1 MSIGTD
7 GMCCPSKSVLRSK
20 KGADMSTKKKI
31 ILLVAAICYTCVLY
45 GFLIGNSMFMM
56 VTVILYAVLMLVFSL
71 LADAGDPETVEKNR
85 RQLEEAE
92 GRNKELDEKV
102 HELTAEKERYAK
114 AMEEAATAKEEAIAG
129 QQELL
134 VRQEELNE
142 ALSKAEEVKSRFEE
156 REKELLSNFLP
167 PVGEGEQPNE
177 TIDIIQ
183 IARDTMQEL
192 KPFAEKVHL
201 EIRISAPDDKILVRA
216 DASRLRI
223 MFRNIIDNS
232 IKYMNRA
239 GILVITISNLGDD
252 IFIVLKDNGNGLS
265 EKETAHIFELNYQ
278 GSNRISG
285 NGLGLTQAKAIVEYY
300 GGTIYAK
307 SNVGKGMGIYVQLP
321 TD

>member
-1 MSIGTD
+1 
-7 GMCCPSKSVLRSK
+7 
-20 KGADMSTKKKI
+20 MSTKKKI
-31 ILLVAAICYTCVLY
+31 ILLAAAICYVCILY
-45 GFLIGNSMFMM
+45 GFLTGNSMFMM
-56 VTVILYAVLMLVFSL
+56 VTVILYAVLMLAFVL
-71 LADAGDPETVEKNR
+71 LAEAGDPEMVEKNR

-102 HELTAEKERYAK
+102 HELTAEKERYAR

-134 VRQEELNE
+134 ARQEELNE
-142 ALSKAEEVKSRFEE
+142 ALSKAEEVKSRSKE

-167 PVGEGEQPNE
+167 PVGEGEQQNE

>member
-1 MSIGTD
+1 
-7 GMCCPSKSVLRSK
+7 
-20 KGADMSTKKKI
+20 MSTKKKI
-31 ILLVAAICYTCVLY
+31 ILLAAAICYVCILY
-45 GFLIGNSMFMM
+45 GFLTGNSMFMM
-56 VTVILYAVLMLVFSL
+56 VTVILYAVLMLAFAL
-71 LADAGDPETVEKNR
+71 LADAGDPEMVEKNR

-102 HELTAEKERYAK
+102 HELTAEKERYAR

-134 VRQEELNE
+134 ARQEELNE
-142 ALSKAEEVKSRFEE
+142 ALSKAEEVKSRSEE

-167 PVGEGEQPNE
+167 PVGEGEQQNE

-183 IARDTMQEL
+183 IALDTMQEL

-265 EKETAHIFELNYQ
+265 EKETVHIFELNYQ

>member
-1 MSIGTD
+1 
-7 GMCCPSKSVLRSK
+7 
-20 KGADMSTKKKI
+20 MSTKKKI
-31 ILLVAAICYTCVLY
+31 ILLAAAICYVCILY
-45 GFLIGNSMFMM
+45 GFLTGNSMFMM
-56 VTVILYAVLMLVFSL
+56 VTVILYAVLMLAFAL

-102 HELTAEKERYAK
+102 HELTAEKERYAR

-134 VRQEELNE
+134 ARQEKLNE
-142 ALSKAEEVKSRFEE
+142 ALLKAEEVKSRFEE

-183 IARDTMQEL
+183 IVRDTMQEL

-265 EKETAHIFELNYQ
+265 EKEAAHIFELNYQ

>member
-1 MSIGTD
+1 MT
-7 GMCCPSKSVLRSK
+7 
-20 KGADMSTKKKI
+20 TKKKI
-31 ILLVAAICYTCVLY
+31 ILLAALICYACILY
-45 GFLIGNSMFMM
+45 GFLSNHNMFLMLM
-56 VTVILYAVLMLVFSL
+56 VILYGVLMLAFVFL
-71 LADAGDPETVEKNR
+71 TEEADPEVLEKNR
-85 RQLEEAE
+85 RQSEEAE
-92 GRNKELDEKV
+92 REKKALDEKIR
-102 HELTAEKERYAK
+102 ELTAEKERYAK
-114 AMEEAATAKEEAIAG
+114 AMEEAATAKEEAVAG
-129 QQELL
+129 QKELS
-134 VRQEELNE
+134 E
-142 ALSKAEEVKSRFEE
+142 ALAKAEEDRSQFKE

-167 PVGEGEQPNE
+167 PAGEGEQQNE
-177 TIDIIQ
+177 TIDIIR
-183 IARDTMQEL
+183 IARDTVQEL
-192 KPFAEKVHL
+192 KPFAEKAHL
-201 EIRISAPDDKILVRA
+201 EIRISAPDERILVRA
-216 DASRLRI
+216 DAARLKI

-265 EKETAHIFELNYQ
+265 EKETEHIFELNYQ

>member
-1 MSIGTD
+1 
-7 GMCCPSKSVLRSK
+7 
-20 KGADMSTKKKI
+20 MSTKKKI
-31 ILLVAAICYTCVLY
+31 ILLAAAICYVCILY
-45 GFLIGNSMFMM
+45 GFLTGNSMFMM

-183 IARDTMQEL
+183 IVRDTMQEL

>member
-1 MSIGTD
+1 
-7 GMCCPSKSVLRSK
+7 
-20 KGADMSTKKKI
+20 MSTKKKI

-45 GFLIGNSMFMM
+45 GFLVGNSMFMM

>member
-1 MSIGTD
+1 
-7 GMCCPSKSVLRSK
+7 
-20 KGADMSTKKKI
+20 MSTKKKI

-134 VRQEELNE
+134 ARQEELNE

-183 IARDTMQEL
+183 IVRDTMQEL

>member
-1 MSIGTD
+1 
-7 GMCCPSKSVLRSK
+7 
-20 KGADMSTKKKI
+20 MSTKKKI

-142 ALSKAEEVKSRFEE
+142 ALSKAEEVKSRSKE

-167 PVGEGEQPNE
+167 PVGEGEQQNE

-183 IARDTMQEL
+183 IVRDTMQEL

>member
-1 MSIGTD
+1 
-7 GMCCPSKSVLRSK
+7 
-20 KGADMSTKKKI
+20 MSTKKKI
-31 ILLVAAICYTCVLY
+31 ILLAAAICYVCILY
-45 GFLIGNSMFMM
+45 GFLTGNSMFMM
-56 VTVILYAVLMLVFSL
+56 VTVILYAVLMLVFAL
-71 LADAGDPETVEKNR
+71 LADAGDPEMVEKNR

-102 HELTAEKERYAK
+102 HELVAEKERYAR

-134 VRQEELNE
+134 ARQEELNE
-142 ALSKAEEVKSRFEE
+142 ALSKAEEVKSRSKE

-167 PVGEGEQPNE
+167 PVGEGEQQNE

-183 IARDTMQEL
+183 IARDTIQEL

>member
-1 MSIGTD
+1 
-7 GMCCPSKSVLRSK
+7 
-20 KGADMSTKKKI
+20 MSTKKKI
-31 ILLVAAICYTCVLY
+31 ILLAAAICYVCILY
-45 GFLIGNSMFMM
+45 GFLTGNSMFMM

-142 ALSKAEEVKSRFEE
+142 ALLKAEEVKSRSKE

-167 PVGEGEQPNE
+167 PVGEGEQKNE

>member
-1 MSIGTD
+1 
-7 GMCCPSKSVLRSK
+7 
-20 KGADMSTKKKI
+20 MSTKKKI
-31 ILLVAAICYTCVLY
+31 ILLAAAICYVCILY
-45 GFLIGNSMFMM
+45 GFLTGNSMFMM
-56 VTVILYAVLMLVFSL
+56 VTVILYAVLMLAFAL

-102 HELTAEKERYAK
+102 HELTAEKERYAR

-134 VRQEELNE
+134 ARQEKLNE
-142 ALSKAEEVKSRFEE
+142 ALLKAEEVKSRFEE

-183 IARDTMQEL
+183 IVRDTMQEL

>member
-1 MSIGTD
+1 
-7 GMCCPSKSVLRSK
+7 
-20 KGADMSTKKKI
+20 MSTKKKI
-31 ILLVAAICYTCVLY
+31 ILLAAAICYVCILY
-45 GFLIGNSMFMM
+45 GFLTGNSMFMM
-56 VTVILYAVLMLVFSL
+56 VTVILYAVLMLAFAL
-71 LADAGDPETVEKNR
+71 LADAGDPEMVEKNR
-85 RQLEEAE
+85 RQLEVAE

-102 HELTAEKERYAK
+102 HELTAEKERYAR

-134 VRQEELNE
+134 ARQEELNE
-142 ALSKAEEVKSRFEE
+142 ALSKAEEVKSRSEE

-167 PVGEGEQPNE
+167 PVGEGEQQNE

>member
-1 MSIGTD
+1 
-7 GMCCPSKSVLRSK
+7 
-20 KGADMSTKKKI
+20 MSTKKKI
-31 ILLVAAICYTCVLY
+31 ILLVAVICYACILY
-45 GFLIGNSMFMM
+45 GFLSDNSMFMM
-56 VTVILYAVLMLVFSL
+56 ITVILYAVLMLAFAL
-71 LADAGDPETVEKNR
+71 LADAADPETLEKNR

-92 GRNKELDEKV
+92 GRNKELDGRIC
-102 HELTAEKERYAK
+102 ELTAEKERYAK
-114 AMEEAATAKEEAIAG
+114 AMQEATTAKEEAIIR
-129 QQELL
+129 QQKLL
-134 VRQEELNE
+134 ARQEELNE
-142 ALSKAEEVKSRFEE
+142 ALSKAEEGRSQSKE

-167 PVGEGEQPNE
+167 PVGEGEQQNE

-183 IARDTMQEL
+183 IARETVQEL
-192 KPFAEKVHL
+192 KPFAEKVRL
-201 EIRISAPDDKILVRA
+201 EIRISAPDEKILVKA

>member
-1 MSIGTD
+1 
-7 GMCCPSKSVLRSK
+7 
-20 KGADMSTKKKI
+20 MSTKKKI
-31 ILLVAAICYTCVLY
+31 ILLAAAICYVCILY
-45 GFLIGNSMFMM
+45 GFLTGNSMFMM
-56 VTVILYAVLMLVFSL
+56 VTVILYAVLMLAFAL

-183 IARDTMQEL
+183 IVRDTMQEL

>member
-1 MSIGTD
+1 
-7 GMCCPSKSVLRSK
+7 
-20 KGADMSTKKKI
+20 MSTKKKI

-129 QQELL
+129 QQKLL
-134 VRQEELNE
+134 ARQEELNE
-142 ALSKAEEVKSRFEE
+142 ALSKAEEIKSRSEE

-183 IARDTMQEL
+183 IARDTIQEL

-252 IFIVLKDNGNGLS
+252 IFVVLKDNGNGLS

-321 TD
+321 TG

>member
-1 MSIGTD
+1 
-7 GMCCPSKSVLRSK
+7 
-20 KGADMSTKKKI
+20 MSTKKKI
-31 ILLVAAICYTCVLY
+31 ILLAAAICYVCILY
-45 GFLIGNSMFMM
+45 GFLTGNSMFMM
-56 VTVILYAVLMLVFSL
+56 VTVILYAVLMLVFAL
-71 LADAGDPETVEKNR
+71 LADAGDPEMVEKNR

-102 HELTAEKERYAK
+102 HELVAEKERYAR

-134 VRQEELNE
+134 ARQEELNE
-142 ALSKAEEVKSRFEE
+142 ALSKAEEVKSRSKE

-167 PVGEGEQPNE
+167 PVGEGEQQNE

>member
-1 MSIGTD
+1 
-7 GMCCPSKSVLRSK
+7 
-20 KGADMSTKKKI
+20 MSTKKKI

-142 ALSKAEEVKSRFEE
+142 ALSKAEEVKSRSKE

-167 PVGEGEQPNE
+167 PVGEGEQKNE

>member
-1 MSIGTD
+1 
-7 GMCCPSKSVLRSK
+7 
-20 KGADMSTKKKI
+20 MSTKKKI
-31 ILLVAAICYTCVLY
+31 ILLAAAICYVCILY
-45 GFLIGNSMFMM
+45 GFLTGNSMFMM
-56 VTVILYAVLMLVFSL
+56 VTVILYAVLMLAFAL
-71 LADAGDPETVEKNR
+71 LADAGDPEMVEKNR

-134 VRQEELNE
+134 ARQEELNE

-183 IARDTMQEL
+183 IVRDTMQEL

>member
-1 MSIGTD
+1 
-7 GMCCPSKSVLRSK
+7 
-20 KGADMSTKKKI
+20 MSTKKKI
-31 ILLVAAICYTCVLY
+31 ILLAAAICYVCILY
-45 GFLIGNSMFMM
+45 GFLTGNSMFMM
-56 VTVILYAVLMLVFSL
+56 VTVILYAVLMLAFAL

-134 VRQEELNE
+134 VRQEKLNE

-183 IARDTMQEL
+183 IVRDTMQEL

>member
-1 MSIGTD
+1 
-7 GMCCPSKSVLRSK
+7 
-20 KGADMSTKKKI
+20 MSTKKKI
-31 ILLVAAICYTCVLY
+31 ILLAEAICYVCILD
-45 GFLIGNSMFMM
+45 GFLTGNSMFMM
-56 VTVILYAVLMLVFSL
+56 VTVILYAVLMLVFAL
-71 LADAGDPETVEKNR
+71 LADAGDPEMVEKNR

-102 HELTAEKERYAK
+102 HELVAEKERYAR

-134 VRQEELNE
+134 ARQEELNE
-142 ALSKAEEVKSRFEE
+142 ALSKAEEVKSRSKE

-167 PVGEGEQPNE
+167 PVGEGEQQNE

-265 EKETAHIFELNYQ
+265 EKETAHIFE
-278 GSNRISG
+278 
-285 NGLGLTQAKAIVEYY
+285 
-300 GGTIYAK
+300 
-307 SNVGKGMGIYVQLP
+307 
-321 TD
+321 TDWA

>member
-1 MSIGTD
+1 
-7 GMCCPSKSVLRSK
+7 
-20 KGADMSTKKKI
+20 MSTKKKI

-114 AMEEAATAKEEAIAG
+114 AMDEAATAKEEAIAG

-183 IARDTMQEL
+183 IVRDTMQEL

>member
-1 MSIGTD
+1 
-7 GMCCPSKSVLRSK
+7 
-20 KGADMSTKKKI
+20 MSTKKKI

-56 VTVILYAVLMLVFSL
+56 VTVILYTVLMLVFSL

-183 IARDTMQEL
+183 IVRDTMQEL

>member
-1 MSIGTD
+1 
-7 GMCCPSKSVLRSK
+7 
-20 KGADMSTKKKI
+20 MSTKKKI

-45 GFLIGNSMFMM
+45 GFLVGNSMFMM
-56 VTVILYAVLMLVFSL
+56 VTVILYAVLMLIFSL

>member
-1 MSIGTD
+1 
-7 GMCCPSKSVLRSK
+7 
-20 KGADMSTKKKI
+20 MSTKKKI

-102 HELTAEKERYAK
+102 HELTVEKERYAK

>member
-1 MSIGTD
+1 
-7 GMCCPSKSVLRSK
+7 
-20 KGADMSTKKKI
+20 MSTKKKI
-31 ILLVAAICYTCVLY
+31 ILLVAVICYACILY
-45 GFLIGNSMFMM
+45 GFLSDNSMFMM
-56 VTVILYAVLMLVFSL
+56 ITVILYAVLMLAFAL
-71 LADAGDPETVEKNR
+71 LADAADPETRETNR
-85 RQLEEAE
+85 RQLDEAE
-92 GRNKELDEKV
+92 GRS
-102 HELTAEKERYAK
+102 
-114 AMEEAATAKEEAIAG
+114 
-129 QQELL
+129 Q
-134 VRQEELNE
+134 
-142 ALSKAEEVKSRFEE
+142 SKE

-167 PVGEGEQPNE
+167 PVGEGERQNE

-183 IARDTMQEL
+183 IARETVQEL
-192 KPFAEKVHL
+192 KPFAEKVRL
-201 EIRISAPDDKILVRA
+201 EIRISAPDEKILVKA

-307 SNVGKGMGIYVQLP
+307 SNVGTGMGIYVQLP

>member
-1 MSIGTD
+1 
-7 GMCCPSKSVLRSK
+7 
-20 KGADMSTKKKI
+20 MSTKKKI

>member
-1 MSIGTD
+1 
-7 GMCCPSKSVLRSK
+7 
-20 KGADMSTKKKI
+20 MSTKKKI

-114 AMEEAATAKEEAIAG
+114 AMEKAATAKEEAIAG

-183 IARDTMQEL
+183 IVRDTMQEL

>member
-1 MSIGTD
+1 
-7 GMCCPSKSVLRSK
+7 
-20 KGADMSTKKKI
+20 MSTKKKI
-31 ILLVAAICYTCVLY
+31 ILLAAVICYVCILY
-45 GFLIGNSMFMM
+45 GFLTGNSMFMM
-56 VTVILYAVLMLVFSL
+56 VTVILYAVLMLAFAL

-102 HELTAEKERYAK
+102 HELTAEKERYAR

-134 VRQEELNE
+134 ARQEKLNE
-142 ALSKAEEVKSRFEE
+142 ALLKAEEVKSRSEE

-167 PVGEGEQPNE
+167 PVGEEEQQNE

-201 EIRISAPDDKILVRA
+201 EIRISAPEDKILVRA

-265 EKETAHIFELNYQ
+265 EKEAAHIFELNYQ

>member
-1 MSIGTD
+1 
-7 GMCCPSKSVLRSK
+7 
-20 KGADMSTKKKI
+20 MSTKKKI
-31 ILLVAAICYTCVLY
+31 ILLAAVICYVCILY
-45 GFLIGNSMFMM
+45 GFLTGNSMFMM
-56 VTVILYAVLMLVFSL
+56 VTVILYAVLMLAFAL

-85 RQLEEAE
+85 RRLEEAE
-92 GRNKELDEKV
+92 VRNKELDEKV
-102 HELTAEKERYAK
+102 HELTAEKERYAR

-134 VRQEELNE
+134 ARQEELNE
-142 ALSKAEEVKSRFEE
+142 ALLKAEEVKSRSEE

-167 PVGEGEQPNE
+167 PMGEGEQQNE

-201 EIRISAPDDKILVRA
+201 EIRISAQEDKILVRA

-265 EKETAHIFELNYQ
+265 EKEAAHIFELNYQ